1 MTKTLKELKYVIH
14 KLIGFDP
21 VDVLNIINKNVKVS
35 YIMI

>member
-21 VDVLNIINKNVKVS
+21 DDVLNIINKNVNLI